1 MDEATNVI
9 ERPPEADETGGE
21 RQTQRPARRGWR
33 LEYNPAIDGIRGVAV
48 GVVLL
53 FHAGYPWAR
62 GGYLGVSTFFTL
74 SGFLITS
81 LLLGE
86 RSATGG
92 ISLGAF
98 WARRMRRLLPA
109 SLVTLVAVAIGSRV
123 FTDLQ
128 TEGLPGDIVASVLQV
143 ANWRFLFDD
152 QSYADLFAT
161 PSPVLHFW
169 SLAIEEQFYWLF
181 PLLTAVV
188 FAAGRG
194 SVKIY
199 AAVLAALLAVS
210 AATTAMLGYSESTTV
225 YYATYTR
232 MGEILVGSLL
242 AVAVSFGLT
251 RLRFVPR
258 LAALAGVVA
267 LAAMGWCWWNLEQET
282 PFISRGGLLAYA
294 LLSGA
299 LVLAACVPG
308 PARRALA
315 VEPLRLLGI
324 ISYGVYLVH
333 WPIFL
338 VLDGQRTGL
347 DRFPLTVLRIAVSL
361 AVATASYVVIEKPIR
376 RGWSLPRVPMP
387 AAAGVAVVA
396 AVLVGVVVPATPG
409 SAIDPRIQA
418 LWEDSDKFHDAALVP
433 ADARIG
439 IAFGDSTMLQTGRG
453 LAAWGNET
461 GRLVLPYAAVTNA
474 LGCSVSRG
482 GERRSRDVVVASPVG
497 CDGWT
502 DTVPSEAARL
512 RAQYGHLDFAVIQT
526 GPWEVTDRR
535 IPGDDRWRA
544 PGDPVYDDFL
554 YREFA
559 TATDLFIEQ
568 GLVVVWVLSPH
579 IDVGRNEEP
588 PPENPYAESDPER
601 MDRLNEII
609 RRVADERGSAVTVDL
624 PGYLSGQPGGEM
636 DEGLRPDGVHF
647 DLQTA
652 YEVSTDWLG
661 QAVLDAIDAEPN
673 PSAPPRQPPVT
684 GRVVPPVPADAPA

>member
-9 ERPPEADETGGE
+9 DRPREADETDGE
-21 RQTQRPARRGWR
+21 RPAERPVRRGWR
-33 LEYNPAIDGIRGVAV
+33 LEYNPALDGIRGVAV
-48 GVVLL
+48 GIVLL

-92 ISLGAF
+92 VSLGAF

-109 SLVTLVAVAIGSRV
+109 SLVTLAAVAICSRV

-128 TEGLPGDIVASVLQV
+128 TESLPGDIVASALQV

-152 QSYADLFAT
+152 QSYADVFAN

-181 PLLTAVV
+181 PLLTAIVFVV
-188 FAAGRG
+188 GRG
-194 SVKIY
+194 SVKLY
-199 AAVLAALLAVS
+199 AAVLVALLVVS

-232 MGEILVGSLL
+232 MGEILVGSVL
-242 AVAVSFGLT
+242 AVAVSLGLT
-251 RLRFVPR
+251 RLRLVRP

-267 LAAMGWCWWNLEQET
+267 LAAMAWCWWNLEQET
-282 PFISRGGLLAYA
+282 PFISRGGLLAYS

-333 WPIFL
+333 WPIYL
-338 VLDGQRTGL
+338 VLDQQRTGL

-361 AVATASYVVIEKPIR
+361 AVATASYFVIEKPIR
-376 RGWSLPRVPMP
+376 RGWSLPRVPMLAP
-387 AAAGVAVVA
+387 AGAAVVVVTLLAVAV
-396 AVLVGVVVPATPG
+396 PPTPG
-409 SAIDPRIQA
+409 SGIDPRIQA
-418 LWEDSDKFHDAALVP
+418 LWEDSDKFHDASLVP
-433 ADARIG
+433 PDARIG

-453 LAAWGNET
+453 LSAWGNET
-461 GRLVLPYAAVTNA
+461 GQLVLPYAAVTNS

-482 GERRSRDVVVASPVG
+482 GDRRSRDVVTASPEG
-497 CDGWT
+497 CDTWP
-502 DTVPSEAARL
+502 DTIPSEAARL
-512 RAQYGHLDFAVIQT
+512 RAQYGHLDFAVIQS

-535 IPGDDRWRA
+535 IPGDGQWRA

-554 YREFA
+554 YHEFA
-559 TATDLFIEQ
+559 TATDLFVEQ
-568 GLVVVWVLSPH
+568 GMVVVWVLAPH

-588 PPENPYAESDPER
+588 PPEHPYPESEPDR
-601 MDRLNEII
+601 TDRLNEII
-609 RRVADERGSAVTVDL
+609 RRVADERSSAVAIDL
-624 PGYLSGQPGGEM
+624 PGYLSDQPGGEM
-636 DEGLRPDGVHF
+636 DDGLRPDGVHF
-647 DLQTA
+647 DLETA
-652 YEVSTDWLG
+652 YEVSADWLG
-661 QAVLDAIDAEPN
+661 PAVLDAIDAEPN
-673 PSAPPRQPPVT
+673 PAAPPRQPAVA
-684 GRVVPPVPADAPA
+684 GRMVPPIPENAPV